1 MNTKRLLDNKEI
13 ISLAKSG
20 SYADA
25 MVHLLNLQREEWGE
39 LAKGYNM
46 LESVKLKTLFFE
58 GFKVELQFNPG
69 RMKST
74 SAKVDKLSIQN
85 RDCFLCDENL
95 PMEQKG
101 IALPGNY
108 LILCNPYPVFP
119 EHFTV
124 VSANHKPQE
133 ILTSFHDF
141 LLISSLLGNKYS
153 LIYNGPKCGASAP
166 DHLHFQAGTK
176 TFMPIENEFFELK
189 DQFGELLGENDSII
203 MTGINDGLRKLI
215 SLESKDKKVLIDIFG
230 KIYEI
235 SSRISGNGGEPK
247 MNLISKYSTET
258 GWLVIIFL
266 RSKHRSSHYYLKGKK
281 RIIISPAAIDL
292 GGICVV
298 PIQEDF
304 ERIEEELI
312 SEIYNE
318 VFISNEAF
326 EYIKSSLKKNFNQ

>member
-1 MNTKRLLDNKEI
+1 MNTNRLIDNKEI
-13 ISLAKSG
+13 ISLVKSG
-20 SYADA
+20 NYADA
-25 MVHLLNLQREEWGE
+25 SVRLLKLQRKEWGE

-46 LESVKLKTLFFE
+46 LELVKLKTLFFE
-58 GFKVELQFNPG
+58 GFKLELQFNPG
-69 RMKST
+69 RIKST

-85 RDCFLCDENL
+85 RDCFLCDGNL
-95 PMEQKG
+95 PVEQKG
-101 IALPGNY
+101 ITLPGEY

-124 VSANHKPQE
+124 VAADHKSQE
-133 ILTSFHDF
+133 ILIYFQDF
-141 LLISSLLGNKYS
+141 LSVSRLLGSKYS

-176 TFMPIENEFFELK
+176 QFMPIENEFFLLK
-189 DQFGELLGENDSII
+189 NEFGEVISENNNTIV
-203 MTGINDGLRKLI
+203 TGINDGLRKYF
-215 SLESKDKKVLIDIFG
+215 SLESKDEKKLAEVFN
-230 KIYEI
+230 KIYDL
-235 SSRISGNGGEPK
+235 SGKISGNGVEPK
-247 MNLISKYSTET
+247 MNLISKYDTET

-304 ERIEEELI
+304 ERMEEELI
-312 SEIYNE
+312 REIYNE

-326 EYIKSSLKKNFNQ
+326 EYIKSSMKRNFTQ

>member
-1 MNTKRLLDNKEI
+1 MNTKRLIDNKEI
-13 ISLAKSG
+13 ISLIKSG
-20 SYADA
+20 NYADA
-25 MVHLLNLQREEWGE
+25 SVRLLNLQREEWGE

-69 RMKST
+69 RIKST
-74 SAKVDKLSIQN
+74 SAKVDRLSIQN
-85 RDCFLCDENL
+85 RVCFLCNDNL

-101 IALPGNY
+101 IVLPGNY
-108 LILCNPYPVFP
+108 FILCNPYPVFP
-119 EHFTV
+119 EHFTIV
-124 VSANHKPQE
+124 AADHKFQE
-133 ILTSFHDF
+133 VLTSFQDF
-141 LLISSLLGNKYS
+141 LSASRLLGSKYS

-176 TFMPIENEFFELK
+176 KFMPIEDEFFSLK
-189 DQFGELLGENDSII
+189 NEYGEIISENDSTIV
-203 MTGINDGLRKLI
+203 TGISDGLRKYF
-215 SLESKDKKVLIDIFG
+215 SLESKDEKKLAEVFN
-230 KIYEI
+230 KIYDL
-235 SSRISGNGGEPK
+235 SGKISGNGVEPK
-247 MNLISKYSTET
+247 MNMISKYDTET

-281 RIIISPAAIDL
+281 RIMISPAAIDL

-304 ERIEEELI
+304 ERLDVQLI
-312 SEIYNE
+312 REIYNE

-326 EYIKSSLKKNFNQ
+326 EYIKSSMKKNFT